1 MNGYEQR
8 IRNKMLWAL
17 RRRNALSDVIF
28 DEGRNPTPE
37 EWEIIQGYNKII
49 KNCSVLL
56 VKFFAPKS
64 YPENQHEDVLYV

>member
-1 MNGYEQR
+1 MNGHEQH
-8 IRNKMLWAL
+8 IKNKMLWAL
-17 RRRNALSDVIF
+17 RHRNALSDVIF

-49 KNCSVLL
+49 NNCSELL

-64 YPENQHEDVLYV
+64 NPKHQYEEVLY